1 MISAAGDD
9 IDMKKQEESIMELGS
24 QLAKEKKTQEL
35 REMIEKVNADN
46 LSNNC
51 FCWRHSFFKI

>member
-51 FCWRHSFFKI
+51 FC

>member
-46 LSNNC
+46 LSNT
-51 FCWRHSFFKI
+51 FFADVIIL